1 MGKKK
6 NRKRA
11 RIMKRLSAIIYAV
24 IAILIVTLAV
34 IVLMKAPKPETAE
47 ERREEYLASITPTP
61 TPTPSPTPVPTPTPT
76 PSPTPEP
83 TPTPLSETAKM
94 SILNRDDIILIS
106 AVGDCTLGGVY
117 QSSTAETFE
126 SLCYEYGYDYFMEN
140 VYDILAMDDL
150 TIANLEVVLVDRG
163 SPRSG
168 RQFIMHGYEDY
179 VYILTEGSIEAVT
192 VANNHAKDFNRDGL
206 KNTKQVCQD
215 ENIAVCGFDSIAVY
229 ETKGK
234 KIALLGYTVWDYE
247 FDQMEDDI
255 KKMKKECD
263 LVVVSIHGG
272 EEKEYRPTKDQIKYC
287 RGAVDAGADLVLGHH
302 PHVIN
307 GIETY
312 KGVKIV
318 YSLAN
323 FCFGGNKNPDD
334 KDTFIFQQA
343 FAINGDGTLTP
354 AEINVIPC
362 SISSVTNK
370 NDFRPTPLTGD
381 EYDRVMNKIIKYSD
395 GMEGAFT
402 GLDK

>member
-11 RIMKRLSAIIYAV
+11 RIMKRLSATIYAV

-247 FDQMEDDI
+247 FEQMEDDI

-343 FAINGDGTLTP
+343 FAINDDGTLTP

-370 NDFRPTPLTGD
+370 NDFRPTPLTGE

>member
-192 VANNHAKDFNRDGL
+192 VANNHAKDFSRDGL

-343 FAINGDGTLTP
+343 FAINDDGTLTP

-370 NDFRPTPLTGD
+370 NDFRPTPLTGE